1 MEISK
6 GLQEEIILVQNKLK
20 NAIRDHQIC
29 VGRLKDE
36 PNNSDILGKIQ
47 EIQLHIVSLG
57 RCQKQIVER
66 LRKEVEVY
74 RAENANGGKVS
85 LAALLGLNNNNH
97 ITTYNDKKD
106 EVKVQANGIDVR
118 RSSRDNYDDF
128 GRNGGVS
135 GRRNLCAKERSSSVE
150 TLSADEDVIEVSN
163 DENSTERQSETSEI
177 EASVMEDDQS
187 NVKQVN
193 FLSNLG
199 LITTG
204 QLCELQNKKT
214 ERKRRSTAN
223 PQFVYP
229 NWDLPSKRKRHAYLQ
244 SVGTAP
250 QTRQTT
256 ARLNGPSPP
265 PVKAPP
271 KSTSP
276 PTKTI
281 SKNSIPQQKSAV
293 RPNILRTMQET
304 RASQN
309 RSKLDNGTSQ
319 REAKVVETK
328 SVHIPGLPSSLTIER
343 IENDTAV
350 CINCRNPGTLT
361 MCDTCSAN
369 YHISCHTISPPPP
382 RQCPKCVQ
390 KKKEEERSTPI
401 IKKDDELAAASY
413 APGVAG
419 KAGEDPEINKA
430 PRGLHKIDAT
440 VQRQVPS
447 SAISQL
453 PTSTLLIP
461 ITPSPLTSTNPHSK
475 MPPLA
480 ITSHVTYTPL
490 GINTFSNHHQGITYI
505 KSNTTA
511 SHSPHT
517 TEQQYLI
524 VKKLPAPEAQPIVP
538 KNISKIG
545 NINAEPS
552 NLAQSSPLLFDKLSR
567 GTKKPLP
574 GLNPISS
581 SSNDMESSHITE
593 KSCSP
598 VSRDKSDA
606 NYPFAPSNSPNGSD
620 SVIEPR
626 VRINAESDPPIAIIT
641 FTPSSRQSESSN
653 TSTAST
659 DTSKSS
665 DLHNSVLT
673 GNNKS
678 DIIANCI
685 DESSRHDL
693 RRQTSIAH
701 RLARRLS
708 EDRAAHHR
716 SRQSTTKFAE
726 YLKLE
731 EAHLSAPLAANLGL
745 RFEGLERPKSCS
757 SVEGLEPDGGRI
769 KPRILMRERR
779 SLDSLDSANDPS
791 KGEVNWRKGDDV
803 WLEDRQKKERI
814 PAGNDIELFD
824 ESTMSASEDEKTG
837 FRDDDDDGDRVS
849 IVSSI
854 DMQVLEDFETALK
867 QIEGGTGQ
875 TAN

>member
-6 GLQEEIILVQNKLK
+6 GLQEEIILVQNRLK

-74 RAENANGGKVS
+74 KAENANGGKVS

-97 ITTYNDKKD
+97 ITTYSDKRD
-106 EVKVQANGIDVR
+106 EVKVQSNGIDVR
-118 RSSRDNYDDF
+118 RSSRDNYEDF
-128 GRNGGVS
+128 GRNGSVS
-135 GRRNLCAKERSSSVE
+135 GRRNLCAKDRSSSVE
-150 TLSADEDVIEVSN
+150 TLSADEDIIEVSN

-177 EASVMEDDQS
+177 ETPVTEDYQS

-193 FLSNLG
+193 FLGNLG
-199 LITTG
+199 LITAS
-204 QLCELQNKKT
+204 QLHELQNKKA

-229 NWDLPSKRKRHAYLQ
+229 SWDLPSKRKRHAYLQ
-244 SVGTAP
+244 SMGTAP

-265 PVKAPP
+265 PTKAPP

-276 PTKTI
+276 LTKTI
-281 SKNSIPQQKSAV
+281 SKSLIPQQKSTV
-293 RPNILRTMQET
+293 RPNILRTMQEA
-304 RASQN
+304 RAFQN

-319 REAKVVETK
+319 REAKVVEPK
-328 SVHIPGLPSSLTIER
+328 SVHIPGLPASLTIER
-343 IENDTAV
+343 IENDSAV

-361 MCDTCSAN
+361 ICDTCSAN

-390 KKKEEERSTPI
+390 KKKEEERSTPV
-401 IKKDDELAAASY
+401 IKKDEELAAASY

-430 PRGLHKIDAT
+430 PRGLHKSDAT
-440 VQRQVPS
+440 AQRQVPS
-447 SAISQL
+447 STITQL

-461 ITPSPLTSTNPHSK
+461 ITPGPLAPSNPNTP

-480 ITSHVTYTPL
+480 IASHVTYTPL

-505 KSNTTA
+505 KSNSTA

-524 VKKLPAPEAQPIVP
+524 VKKLPAPETQQILP
-538 KNISKIG
+538 KNIPKTVG
-545 NINAEPS
+545 DVDAEHS

-567 GTKKPLP
+567 GTKKPVP
-574 GLNPISS
+574 GLNPINS
-581 SSNDMESSHITE
+581 SSNDVESPGIPE
-593 KSCSP
+593 KP
-598 VSRDKSDA
+598 NPPATRDKSDA
-606 NYPFAPSNSPNGSD
+606 NYPFTPKNSPNGTD
-620 SVIEPR
+620 SAAESCVR
-626 VRINAESDPPIAIIT
+626 VNAESDPPIAVIT
-641 FTPSSRQSESSN
+641 FTPSCRQSEQSESSD
-653 TSTAST
+653 AST

-673 GNNKS
+673 GNHQS
-678 DIIANCI
+678 DIVANCS
-685 DESSRHDL
+685 DESPRHDV
-693 RRQTSIAH
+693 RRQDSVAD

-708 EDRAAHHR
+708 EDRAAHYR
-716 SRQSTTKFAE
+716 SRQSTAKFTE
-726 YLKLE
+726 HLKLE
-731 EAHLSAPLAANLGL
+731 EAHLSAPLAANLGQ
-745 RFEGLERPKSCS
+745 RFEGLGRPRSCS
-757 SVEGLEPDGGRI
+757 SAEGLGPEGGRV

-779 SLDSLDSANDPS
+779 SLDSLETVTVHN
-791 KGEVNWRKGDDV
+791 KGGVIWKKGDDV
-803 WLEDRQKKERI
+803 WMEDKEEKDS
-814 PAGNDIELFD
+814 PVGNDIELFD

-837 FRDDDDDGDRVS
+837 FREDDDGDRVS

-867 QIEGGTGQ
+867 QIEGGLGQ